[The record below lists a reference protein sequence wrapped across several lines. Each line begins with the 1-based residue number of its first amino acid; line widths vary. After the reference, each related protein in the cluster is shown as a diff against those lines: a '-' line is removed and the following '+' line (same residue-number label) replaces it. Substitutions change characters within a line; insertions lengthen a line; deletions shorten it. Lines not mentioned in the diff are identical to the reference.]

1 MSILFCATYC
11 TLSAGFN
18 VFQIAMAFKYA
29 GYYYFGAYICK
40 VGKEFKKILLPISVV
55 GSVSFFA
62 ISYMAEITTNG
73 PVWFRMLGL
82 LSVYLSSY
90 MGFFMIYMSCE
101 LLNENRKET
110 KIKIWNILKEKSF
123 GIYLFHQQLIYIT
136 IMWLNGRIH
145 PVLQVCMSFV
155 IAIALSSVITDILQH
170 FNITK
175 KLYAL

>member
-1 MSILFCATYC
+1 
-11 TLSAGFN
+11 
-18 VFQIAMAFKYA
+18 MAFKYA

-62 ISYMAEITTNG
+62 ISYTAEITTNG

-90 MGFFMIYMSCE
+90 MGILMIYMSCE

-155 IAIALSSVITDILQH
+155 IAIALSSIITDILQH